1 MNKNIIGRTE
11 EISMMT
17 DLLFNKHPEMLAVIG
32 RRRVGKTYLVRN
44 VYRDYINFEITGIQ
58 QASAKQQLEY
68 FATQL
73 NKISGNKKTTSIP
86 ESWLEAFFQLSTA
99 LEKIKTKK
107 KKVLFFDELP
117 WLASRKSGF
126 LTALGH
132 FWNSWASKQNIIVV
146 ICGSSASWMI
156 NKVVHNKGGLHNRIT
171 KLINLAPFTLAETKK
186 YLKSRNIKMDH
197 YQTIQLYMA
206 MGGVPHYLKEIK
218 PGLSAAQNIDTICFR
233 KNGLLRDEF
242 DKLYPALFE
251 KAEKHINIIR
261 ALASKWKGLTRTEI
275 ITKSKIKDGG
285 SLTRILSELIS
296 SGFVSSYFPFDKKK
310 KETLYRLT
318 DEYSLFY
325 IHFIEKQAKP
335 GMNIWPKLIQSQQWK
350 SWSGFAFENICMKHT
365 ENIKKALGI
374 SGVYT
379 EESSYIYK
387 GNEYENGFQI
397 DLLIDRS
404 DDVINICEIKFHSGE
419 FTIDKAYAN
428 ILRRKINNFQ
438 LKSKTKKSMMLTFIS
453 TFGVKN
459 NMHKTSIVEND
470 LTIEVLFEEG
480 EY

>member
-325 IHFIEKQAKP
+325 IHFI
-335 GMNIWPKLIQSQQWK
+335 
-350 SWSGFAFENICMKHT
+350 
-365 ENIKKALGI
+365 
-374 SGVYT
+374 
-379 EESSYIYK
+379 
-387 GNEYENGFQI
+387 
-397 DLLIDRS
+397 
-404 DDVINICEIKFHSGE
+404 
-419 FTIDKAYAN
+419 
-428 ILRRKINNFQ
+428 
-438 LKSKTKKSMMLTFIS
+438 
-453 TFGVKN
+453 
-459 NMHKTSIVEND
+459 
-470 LTIEVLFEEG
+470 
-480 EY
+480 